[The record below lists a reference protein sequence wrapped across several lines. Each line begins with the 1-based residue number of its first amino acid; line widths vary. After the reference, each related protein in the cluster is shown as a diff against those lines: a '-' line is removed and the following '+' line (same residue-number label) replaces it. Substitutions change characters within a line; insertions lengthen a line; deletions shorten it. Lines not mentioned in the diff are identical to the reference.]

1 MVIEQLSL
9 APGASASGLFIEVSV
24 LGTEP
29 GAEETVA
36 DSSAMSLLSQSVG
49 SGSARQVANHQRI
62 RSETSG
68 WVGKQG
74 GDWECWGWSGSADAQ
89 FAAAA
94 IAVSCRVFLSE
105 GKWRPWE
112 AAAFL
117 EDLAVPR

>member
-9 APGASASGLFIEVSV
+9 GPGASASALFIEVSV

-68 WVGKQG
+68 RVGKQG
-74 GDWECWGWSGSADAQ
+74 GELGVLGLVRQ
-89 FAAAA
+89 
-94 IAVSCRVFLSE
+94 CRCPVRGCCHCCLVQSL
-105 GKWRPWE
+105 P
-112 AAAFL
+112 L
-117 EDLAVPR
+117 